1 MVRTATARQTAAGKA
16 APGVARKAPDGA
28 GMRIGEMPV
37 LGWEGA
43 LREELDTGGLW
54 IRDTQGPG
62 LAELRPYGPR
72 ATQGFPVYPDLERR
86 LLGVTE
92 HPDPAVAH
100 ALATCA
106 AYSYA
111 DAETVSMIMAR
122 MGLDENHCR
131 MIDSSVDGMFI
142 RSTAFLIQSKTGKVA
157 ILCYR
162 GTEPMSFINWMTDAD
177 VEPERMAYGFG
188 DPCAT
193 VHAGF
198 YRNVRATRYQVMWAL
213 KRACAGRSVRVPLPA
228 ETDGAAQPP
237 MDGLEALYLTGH
249 SLGGA
254 MAAMMG
260 VMLRH
265 ERKFSEN
272 GDDIAGLL
280 RAVYTFGQPM
290 IGDYAFAHAC
300 QKEPFLRRNVIRY
313 VYDSDVVPH
322 LPPRTA
328 GPFRH
333 FGREW
338 RYEIPNLRHSVLGL
352 SRFLGCA
359 YSPRDGNWIEQT
371 RATGQAP
378 TALGGFGLGALAF
391 LSSKIQPLRSLSV
404 MYSFEDHRPHH
415 YITALTP
422 YGVNN
427 EFGD

>member
-1 MVRTATARQTAAGKA
+1 
-16 APGVARKAPDGA
+16 
-28 GMRIGEMPV
+28 MRIGEMPV
-37 LGWEGA
+37 VTWEGA
-43 LREELDTGGLW
+43 LREELGAGGLW
-54 IRDTQGPG
+54 IHDARGPG
-62 LAELRPYGPR
+62 LAELRPYGSRVTP
-72 ATQGFPVYPDLERR
+72 GFPVYPDLERR
-86 LLGVTE
+86 LLEAAE
-92 HPDPAVAH
+92 HPDPEVAH

-106 AYSYA
+106 AYSYSG
-111 DAETVSMIMAR
+111 AETVSMIMAR

-131 MIDSSVDGMFI
+131 MIASSVDGMFI
-142 RSTAFLIQSKTGKVA
+142 RSTAFLIQSRTGKVA

-162 GTEPMSFINWMTDAD
+162 GTEPMNFINWLTDAD

-213 KRACAGRSVRVPLPA
+213 KRACGGRSVRVPLPA
-228 ETDGAAQPP
+228 ETGRDGGPS
-237 MDGLEALYLTGH
+237 MDRLEALYVTGH

-265 ERKFSEN
+265 ERKFSAN

-290 IGDYAFAHAC
+290 IGDYAFARAC
-300 QKEPFLRRNVIRY
+300 EKEPFLRENLIRY

-338 RYEIPNLRHSVLGL
+338 RYEIPNLRNGVLGL
-352 SRFLGCA
+352 VGLLGRTHP
-359 YSPRDGNWIEQT
+359 SRDGNWVERT
-371 RATGQAP
+371 RVTGQAP

-391 LSSKIQPLRSLSV
+391 LSGKIQPLRSLPA

-422 YGVNN
+422 YGTSN